1 MKQSSPPPP
10 SAGHVCVRGVSGPFP
25 LRLRHFVL
33 LRPSTSVIAPADCFP
48 CYAHASHVGDRG
60 EADQVSMFCFVS
72 ETPDACTESPSA
84 VWYPPAGAVH
94 HMLGRERMFEV
105 LPMVHLGKRVSG
117 GPLFR
122 RSTAR
127 LRSREVCARVSAF
140 VGRATEWA
148 APTPVG
154 SERPRCRDF
163 CVVCVFPSL
172 LLENV
177 ESM

>member
-72 ETPDACTESPSA
+72 ESPDACLYTES
-84 VWYPPAGAVH
+84 
-94 HMLGRERMFEV
+94 
-105 LPMVHLGKRVSG
+105 
-117 GPLFR
+117 GP
-122 RSTAR
+122 R
-127 LRSREVCARVSAF
+127 LY
-140 VGRATEWA
+140 GIH
-148 APTPVG
+148 
-154 SERPRCRDF
+154 
-163 CVVCVFPSL
+163 
-172 LLENV
+172 LLELFTTCWAERECLKCYLWFIWANGYRV
-177 ESM
+177 ARYLEDRQQGYDQER